1 MKTMLTKKVLPL
13 NTDPFIKTYPY
24 NAFYLGVLEA
34 NGFDISDILIN
45 EFFHLHYYS
54 YKGGH
59 IDFCGSGYVEKHR
72 FITKYD
78 IKLRTVSI
86 GQIKNKIDNNF
97 YLMVNLNEKYLG
109 IPEIQ
114 WDWDRCHDWLVY
126 GYDDLKNEFYC
137 CGYINKKGIGEY
149 YGTIKVKYYDLIASI
164 KKVPKSFTRFRPRK
178 LQNHSLKINP
188 TYSEKCISNEQL
200 LRKLKQFYN
209 PKIVSFYNRLFLH
222 NDANGIRLFIKSFKK
237 EHINIY
243 DNNASPSNNKLYLQ
257 EIRNLYEH
265 KKVIKLVLERIGC
278 CQDIIEKQNKLVK
291 ESYENLLLCAKYNT
305 KPQQV
310 SINHIFNKMIDI
322 EIRQQTIIIDVL
334 KNMKSPFSKNAQ

>member
-1 MKTMLTKKVLPL
+1 MSTKKILLL
-13 NTDPFIKTYPY
+13 NTEPFIKTYPY
-24 NAFYLGVLEA
+24 NAFYLGILEA

-45 EFFHLHYYS
+45 EFFNLHYYS

-78 IKLRTVSI
+78 IKLKTVSI

-109 IPEIQ
+109 ISEIQ

-126 GYDDLKNEFYC
+126 GYDDFKKEFYC
-137 CGYINKKGIGEY
+137 CGYINKRGFGEY
-149 YGTIKVKYYDLIASI
+149 YGTIKVKYDNLIESI

-188 TYSEKCISNEQL
+188 IYSEKCTSNEQL

-209 PKIVSFYNRLFLH
+209 PKIILFHNRLFLH
-222 NDANGIRLFIKSFKK
+222 NDAYAINLFIKSFNK
-237 EHINIY
+237 EHVNIY
-243 DNNASPSNNKLYLQ
+243 DSKVSNNNKIYLQ
-257 EIRNLYEH
+257 DIRTLYEH
-265 KKVIKLVLERIGC
+265 KKVVKLILERLEC
-278 CQDIIEKQNKLVK
+278 YQDIIDEQDHLIETAYK
-291 ESYENLLLCAKYNT
+291 NLITCAKYNI
-305 KPQQV
+305 KPQNNTLQK
-310 SINHIFNKMIDI
+310 INYNIIRI
-322 EIRQQTIIIDVL
+322 EKQQKNIL
-334 KNMKSPFSKNAQ
+334 KRS